1 MDSQSYDF
9 GDLKI
14 CPAKFVFGILL
25 EFRVQRYDLA
35 GICEYEH
42 RGRKQN
48 DLMIFLQETL
58 VCYIGFKEKKNCVC
72 HIDKVEEYEVVNSG
86 LHNILNK
93 T

>member
-58 VCYIGFKEKKNCVC
+58 VCYIGFKEKKTVYVISIRLKNMKWSIVGY
-72 HIDKVEEYEVVNSG
+72 I
-86 LHNILNK
+86 IF
-93 T
+93 

>member
-48 DLMIFLQETL
+48 DLMIFLQETN
-58 VCYIGFKEKKNCVC
+58 IGFKEYWIQRKKKLCMS
-72 HIDKVEEYEVVNSG
+72 YR
-86 LHNILNK
+86 
-93 T
+93 